1 MAMARAMRRPV
12 STRALLAC
20 GSIGPTLF
28 MTTFFIDGSTRPGYD
43 PSRNFVSQLS
53 TGERG
58 WLQITNFVACGVLLL
73 AGAVGLSRTPGPRL
87 ATTLIG
93 ANAVALIAAGVFVA
107 DPGRGYPPGAHEP
120 LHSTPHST
128 LHGLASLTAF
138 LSLGTAPLVVA
149 AHTRS
154 SPAWAAYSVLSG
166 IVVLAFFAATVVL
179 SDQNK
184 SVASGPPI
192 GVLQRI
198 SIASGFTWLPALFLR
213 HWRQSDR

>member
-1 MAMARAMRRPV
+1 MKRPV

-20 GSIGPTLF
+20 GAIAPTLF
-28 MTTFFIDGSTRPGYD
+28 MATFFIDGGTRPGYD

-58 WLQITNFVACGVLLL
+58 WLQISNFVVCGLLLL
-73 AGAVGLSRTPGPRL
+73 AGTVGLSRTREPRL
-87 ATTLIG
+87 ATALIG

-107 DPGRGYPPGAHEP
+107 DPGRGYPPGSHEP
-120 LHSTPHST
+120 PQSTLHST
-128 LHGLASLTAF
+128 LHGLASLIAF
-138 LSLGTAPLVVA
+138 LSLGVAPLVVA

-154 SPAWAAYSVLSG
+154 SRAWGVYSMLSG
-166 IVVLAFFAATVVL
+166 IVVLAFFAATVVV

-184 SVASGPPI
+184 SVASDPPI

-198 SIASGFTWLPALFLR
+198 SIVSGFTWLPALFLR
-213 HWRQSDR
+213 HSRRSDR